1 MHQLMLIPDN
11 KVHLIRQL
19 LNDEIKIMIEDQRTL
34 TLFLSNKNLGQF
46 V

>member
-19 LNDEIKIMIEDQRTL
+19 LNDEIKIMIEDQRML